1 MIPGSDQLGQQH
13 VSVGGQLLARIVC
26 VGVLAVH
33 PTLDL
38 GELGPLGQQRVS
50 VGGQC
55 RPAVACVGEFEVGT
69 AGYIA
74 IGGECLLR
82 VGALGCIRIL
92 AIPPPVSSGFRF
104 TAAPRIT

>member
-74 IGGECLLR
+74 IGGECSPR
-82 VGALGCIRIL
+82 VDCLGRIRIL
-92 AIPPPVSSGFRF
+92 TIPPPVSTGFRF